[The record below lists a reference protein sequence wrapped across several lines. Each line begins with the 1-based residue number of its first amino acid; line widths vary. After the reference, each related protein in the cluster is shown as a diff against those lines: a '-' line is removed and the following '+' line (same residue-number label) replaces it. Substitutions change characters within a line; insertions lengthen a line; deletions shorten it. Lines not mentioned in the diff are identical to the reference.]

1 MHFTIP
7 IYGYNDTFVN
17 GFDTKALDWDVL
29 YNAVNIYFDAD
40 YFDYIDKE
48 EVKLLDQKNGY
59 VIVMSNV
66 KEVEYCGEAK
76 SFDEWSKVTYIGS
89 IDVHC

>member
-40 YFDYIDKE
+40 YFDYIDKVE
-48 EVKLLDQKNGY
+48 VISSSFLVVKLSLAKN
-59 VIVMSNV
+59 VMRL
-66 KEVEYCGEAK
+66 
-76 SFDEWSKVTYIGS
+76 WSESCVRRWM
-89 IDVHC
+89 